1 MKKENNLFYSL
12 KSWYCYFFN
21 SLIYMQINNFLK
33 LITSILLI
41 TFLTSCSPSTVDVS
55 IYTTDIDVAQEGEV
69 VEVPLIASFSLY
81 GDDDGELESA
91 SLIAEKYLSKD
102 SIFSQSSGDW
112 GETLVIETTIPMGTL
127 DSLQNYLDS
136 NNRVA
141 VLLVQG
147 SDEIEISL
155 NSTDY
160 AEALNSELSDINFML
175 GFELPGDTTNFRVIS
190 DSRND
195 VQVDATAVFVSEK
208 PYLYYSKVLKRRG
221 EAEIVFKG
229 TSDSVY
235 SEINPLIYINYPQ

>member
-1 MKKENNLFYSL
+1 
-12 KSWYCYFFN
+12 
-21 SLIYMQINNFLK
+21 MQINIISK
-33 LITSILLI
+33 LITPVLLI
-41 TFLTSCSPSTVDVS
+41 VFLTSCSPSNVAVS
-55 IYTTDIDVAQEGEV
+55 IYTTDIDIAQEGEV
-69 VEVPLIASFSLY
+69 LEVPVTASFSLY
-81 GDDDGELESA
+81 SDDDGELESA
-91 SLIAEKYLSKD
+91 SQIAEKYLAPD

-127 DSLQNYLDS
+127 DSLQNYLAS

-147 SDEIEISL
+147 VDEIEISL
-155 NSTDY
+155 SSTDY
-160 AEALNSELSDINFML
+160 ADALNSELSDINFML
-175 GFELPGDTTNFRVIS
+175 GFELPGDSTNFRVIS
-190 DSRND
+190 DSRNE

-208 PYLYYSKVLKRRG
+208 PYLYYSKVLKRRD

>member
-1 MKKENNLFYSL
+1 MLINK
-12 KSWYCYFFN
+12 FF
-21 SLIYMQINNFLK
+21 K
-33 LITSILLI
+33 LVIPILLI
-41 TFLTSCSPSTVDVS
+41 VFLTSCSPSNVEVS

-69 VEVPLIASFSLY
+69 IEVPVMASFSLY
-81 GDDDGELESA
+81 SDDDGELESA
-91 SLIAEKYLSKD
+91 SQIAEKYLSPD

-127 DSLQNYLDS
+127 DSLQNYLAS

-147 SDEIEISL
+147 SGEIEISL

-160 AEALNSELSDINFML
+160 ADALNSELSDINFML
-175 GFELPGDTTNFRVIS
+175 GFELPGDSTNFRVIS

-229 TSDSVY
+229 TSDSIY
-235 SEINPLIYINYPQ
+235 SEINPLIYINYP